1 MMKKTIVTKS
11 GLFFEDMTVDEIA
24 QLEEQQALQEFEQSL
39 QPSSEDLEQAE
50 FELKTIELLINLG
63 VI

>member
-1 MMKKTIVTKS
+1 MIVS
-11 GLFFEDMTVDEIA
+11 HQNVSVVDLTTEEIQA
-24 QLEEQQALQEFEQSL
+24 LEEQRTLQEFEESL
-39 QPSSEDLEQAE
+39 LPSPEDLMQAE